1 MSAGGASRARAGGR
15 PLPGR
20 AARAPK
26 RGRLLPLVLRLQG
39 PTSGEFR
46 RTPSSFGAERCLCPA
61 RRLAGDPDFGRHS
74 RGAPVGRALAINPG
88 DPSASLSSASDSSF
102 PVAGHQPAPPAPLE
116 SIISFLLQ
124 TSPRGGVISPTFLR
138 IWFTRNCLSGES
150 YFPPVYLALS
160 LNWSLFLAVLIA
172 IFLNC
177 SPVVGSPS
185 THPFSRFS
193 LVGTFFYIF
202 CSELP
207 IPLIFPP
214 SPHPPFWS
222 QSHPVSGLL

>member
-1 MSAGGASRARAGGR
+1 MPLSGNAGWRETLTLGATHAVHLSAGPWRSTLEIPQTA
-15 PLPGR
+15 
-20 AARAPK
+20 
-26 RGRLLPLVLRLQG
+26 
-39 PTSGEFR
+39 
-46 RTPSSFGAERCLCPA
+46 
-61 RRLAGDPDFGRHS
+61 
-74 RGAPVGRALAINPG
+74 
-88 DPSASLSSASDSSF
+88 LSSASDSSF
-102 PVAGHQPAPPAPLE
+102 PVASHQPAPPAPLE

-124 TSPRGGVISPTFLR
+124 TSPRGGAISLTFLR

-172 IFLNC
+172 IFLSC

-214 SPHPPFWS
+214 SLHPRFWS
-222 QSHPVSGLL
+222 QSHPVSGLLWLLLISVLPIPSPLKVFSSEYF